1 MCDKKSSST
10 SNQKT
15 NNTSSTELT
24 QWSRDQMAAGQDRI
38 RGVVAG
44 YNNRVYQPYT
54 GEMVAGLSPEE
65 QRARE
70 LATANVGQNLG
81 LFSDAEDM
89 IRTGANTNVTAT
101 NVDGPLAV
109 TATEVGG
116 PTEVNYRT
124 FDADR
129 VRERYNPYEQDVVNA
144 VGTFMDED
152 LERNINDNQLR
163 AASSGAYGGSRHGVA
178 DAEMRRTSTNDKTAR
193 MAELRYR
200 GYNDAVAGDERET
213 QGIFGADTF
222 NSTGDYNA
230 RRDNA
235 VRGDAANL
243 RNSEVDYA
251 ARRDNA
257 VRGDAAQV
265 SNRDNRYNA
274 AGRLTDL
281 ANQRTGEAA
290 AEISMLERLGATSRE
305 IEQARL
311 LAERAQYD
319 EAAAEQWKRLQLEL
333 QTEIGL
339 FGATPLLTTTTQS
352 GTSSGTSTSRVS
364 DPLGSIA
371 GIAGGIGG
379 LFSGIGALGG

>member
-10 SNQKT
+10 NKQTT
-15 NNTSSTELT
+15 NNTSTTALT
-24 QWSRDQMAAGQDRI
+24 QWSQDQMAAGQDRI

-44 YNNRVYQPYT
+44 YNDRPYQPYT

-70 LATANVGQNLG
+70 LANANVGQNLG
-81 LFSDAEDM
+81 LFSDAEGM
-89 IRTGANTNVTAT
+89 IRRGANT
-101 NVDGPLAV
+101 DV

-116 PTEVNYRT
+116 PNEVNYRT

-144 VGTFMDED
+144 VGTYMDED
-152 LERNINDNQLR
+152 LEKNINDNQLR
-163 AASSGAYGGSRHGVA
+163 AASSGAYGGSRHGIA
-178 DAEMRRTSTNDKTAR
+178 DAEMRRTSTNDKAAR

-222 NSTGDYNA
+222 NATGDYNA

-235 VRGDAANL
+235 VR
-243 RNSEVDYA
+243 R
-251 ARRDNA
+251 
-257 VRGDAAQV
+257 DAAQV
-265 SNRDNRYNA
+265 SNRDNQYTA

-281 ANQRTGEAA
+281 ANQRTGQAA

-319 EAAAEQWKRLQLEL
+319 DAAAEEWRRFQVEL

-339 FGATPLLTTTTQS
+339 FGATPMLTTSTQS

-364 DPLGSIA
+364 DPIGNIA
-371 GIAGGIGG
+371 GLAGGVGG
-379 LFSGIGALGG
+379 LFSGLGSIFGPGT